1 MKNPL
6 QAPLQQ
12 LQQKLQEPLA
22 QLRAQLDQ
30 RTPRERVLLIGGGA
44 ILLLLALYQGIWEPL
59 VNAHE
64 SRRESLAEARALAV
78 RIETAAQAA
87 QSSQGSINRQI
98 SILAAVD
105 QSSREPTLGKAPSR
119 VQPDGDGQSTVK
131 VWFENVSFDNLL
143 RWLGALQ
150 TRYAITVQ
158 SAEIEAGAAAGA
170 VNVRLTLGR

>member
-30 RTPRERVLLIGGGA
+30 RTQRERVLLVGGGV
-44 ILLLLALYQGIWEPL
+44 ILLLLALYQGLWEPL

-64 SRRESLAEARALAV
+64 SRREALDEARALAV
-78 RIETAAQAA
+78 RIESAAQLA
-87 QSSQGSINRQI
+87 QSSQGVANRRI

-105 QSSREPTLGKAPSR
+105 QSSREPTLGKAPTR
-119 VQPDGDGQSTVK
+119 VQPDGDGETSVK
-131 VWFENVSFDNLL
+131 VWLDEVSFDNLL
-143 RWLGALQ
+143 RWLGELQ
-150 TRYAITVQ
+150 SRYAITVQ
-158 SAEIEAGAAAGA
+158 SAEIEAGTAAGA